1 VYYDCALISHS
12 ATGLKLDTLRKKP
25 QVGIEVDQVDDL
37 SNWRSVLAWG
47 CFDEDSESHLA

>member
-12 ATGLKLDTLRKKP
+12 ATGLKLDMLRKKP